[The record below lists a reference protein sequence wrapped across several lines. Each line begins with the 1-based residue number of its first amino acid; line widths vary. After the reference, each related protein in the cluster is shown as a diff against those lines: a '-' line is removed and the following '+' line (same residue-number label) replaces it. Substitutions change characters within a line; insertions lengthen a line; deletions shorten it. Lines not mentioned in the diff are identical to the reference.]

1 MSCGMEY
8 PSGQFRS
15 ALKQNKNVTVVLI
28 GFSEAGW
35 DKIDT
40 FPKTHFY
47 YASVFTESSSHFFLI
62 KVHTKRMTSL
72 RTNVMEKRY
81 CSIRLSTE
89 VD

>member
-28 GFSEAGW
+28 GFNEAGW

-40 FPKTHFY
+40 IL
-47 YASVFTESSSHFFLI
+47 FLKHI
-62 KVHTKRMTSL
+62 FIMLQSLLRAVLTSF
-72 RTNVMEKRY
+72 
-81 CSIRLSTE
+81 LSKFIQRE
-89 VD
+89 